1 MTGDGAP
8 KVCCYTLLVCKMV
21 KQKYP
26 YMRINV
32 NILNQNKG
40 NMVTQSYTSCF
51 LTLALQFT
59 IVSLSFRIKK
69 NRIINETQNEKPD
82 LF

>member
-1 MTGDGAP
+1 MMTGDEAP

-26 YMRINV
+26 YRRTCIKINV

-40 NMVTQSYTSCF
+40 NIVTQSMS
-51 LTLALQFT
+51 
-59 IVSLSFRIKK
+59 V
-69 NRIINETQNEKPD
+69 
-82 LF
+82 